1 MPSGTGGNSAF
12 MAEIRTFDAHDKLT
26 IAAADLV
33 TKAAVGAVRDRQ
45 RFVLGVS
52 GGTTPAMLYRLLAE
66 EQYASRFPWEDTYV
80 FWGDERWIEPTDS
93 LSNQRMVRDTLLDR
107 VPIPQDH
114 IRAILTTG
122 VTPAQAA
129 EVADRHVR
137 ELFDGRPIRPDLILL
152 GMGED
157 GHTAS
162 LFPGTSALLE
172 AEALFVPN
180 FSVADDMERITATL
194 PLINAARQV
203 VVIVTG
209 AIKAESVR
217 HALYPAPN
225 AAALPASL
233 VNPTNGRLTW
243 MLDADAAMLLQHGNA
258 NAD

>member
-1 MPSGTGGNSAF
+1 
-12 MAEIRTFDAHDKLT
+12 MADIRTFDAHDKLT

-33 TKAAVGAVRDRQ
+33 TKAAVSAVRDRH
-45 RFVLGVS
+45 RFIWGLS

-107 VPIPQDH
+107 VPIPEDH
-114 IRAILTTG
+114 VRAILTTG
-122 VTPAQAA
+122 VTPAQSA
-129 EVADRHVR
+129 EIADRHVR
-137 ELFDGRPIRPDLILL
+137 ELFEGRPIRPDLILL

-162 LFPGTSALLE
+162 LFPGTSALVE
-172 AEALFVPN
+172 NEALFVPN

-194 PLINAARQV
+194 PLINSARQV

-209 AIKAESVR
+209 AVKAEAVR
-217 HALYPAPN
+217 NALYPVPN

-233 VNPTNGRLTW
+233 VNPTNGTLTW
-243 MLDADAAMLLQHGNA
+243 MLDVVSAALLHHPNF
-258 NAD
+258 NTD

>member
-1 MPSGTGGNSAF
+1 
-12 MAEIRTFDAHDKLT
+12 MAEIRTFDAHDRLT

-33 TKAAVGAVRDRQ
+33 TKAAVGAVKDRG
-45 RFVLGVS
+45 RFVWGLS

-66 EQYASRFPWEDTYV
+66 EQYASRFPWEQTYV
-80 FWGDERWIEPTDS
+80 FWGDERWVEPTDS
-93 LSNQRMVRDTLLDR
+93 LSNQRMVRETLLDR

-114 IRAILTTG
+114 VRAILTTG
-122 VTPAQAA
+122 VTPAQSA

-137 ELFDGRPIRPDLILL
+137 ELFDGSTVRPDLILL

-172 AEALFVPN
+172 NEALFVPN
-180 FSVADDMERITATL
+180 FSVSDDMERITATL

-209 AIKAESVR
+209 ATKAETVR
-217 HALYPAPN
+217 HALFPLPDS
-225 AAALPASL
+225 AALPASL
-233 VNPTNGRLTW
+233 VRPTNGTVTW
-243 MLDADAAMLLQHGNA
+243 MLDRDAATLLEHA
-258 NAD
+258 NFNTD